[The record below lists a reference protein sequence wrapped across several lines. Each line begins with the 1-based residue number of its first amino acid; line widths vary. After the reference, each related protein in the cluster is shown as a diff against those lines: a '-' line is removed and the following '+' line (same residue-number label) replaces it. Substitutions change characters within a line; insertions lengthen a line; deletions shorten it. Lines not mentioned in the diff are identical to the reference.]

1 MSKMVSSA
9 NYNVRITQ
17 GHGSSITAPV
27 PTKFQQKKEEPK
39 KIDVKDAKIKFHKI
53 KESDKHIVHGDWSE
67 DYATSVEV
75 EASSK
80 EIEKNMELMNRY
92 RLIKFNIPRKRT
104 VTYLKNCYIIDS
116 IEAPQRYMGAG
127 TKAVQTVLDRSL
139 ADKDTEGRLVVYA
152 EITDGQTSPAGFF
165 YKLGFR
171 FVDKSMNET
180 MENWLKKNLETEA
193 PKITGMMYLPKNHIN
208 KLMMYNRNLL

>member
-1 MSKMVSSA
+1 MVSSA
-9 NYNVRITQ
+9 NYNITIGP
-17 GHGSSITAPV
+17 GHGSTVGVTAPA
-27 PTKFQQKKEEPK
+27 KFNGNKKEEK
-39 KIDVKDAKIKFHKI
+39 KPERVQDAKIKFHKI
-53 KESDKHIVHGDWSE
+53 KQSDKYAVHGDWVE
-67 DYATSVEV
+67 DYIVKIEV

-92 RLIKFNIPRKRT
+92 RLITFKTPSKRIY
-104 VTYLKNCYIIDS
+104 TYLKNCYKIDH
-116 IEAPQRYMGAG
+116 IESPQRYKGAG
-127 TKAVQTVLDRSL
+127 AKAVQTLLDRAL
-139 ADKDTEGRLVVYA
+139 ADKETEGRIVVCA

-171 FVDKSMNET
+171 FVDKNLNET
-180 MENWLKKNLETEA
+180 MEEWIKKNIKTEA

>member
-1 MSKMVSSA
+1 
-9 NYNVRITQ
+9 
-17 GHGSSITAPV
+17 
-27 PTKFQQKKEEPK
+27 
-39 KIDVKDAKIKFHKI
+39 
-53 KESDKHIVHGDWSE
+53 
-67 DYATSVEV
+67 
-75 EASSK
+75 
-80 EIEKNMELMNRY
+80 MNRY